1 MIPDTRKQH
10 FLEDK
15 LKKKSN
21 PDGISFLIT

>member
-1 MIPDTRKQH
+1 MIPDTRKQY

-15 LKKKSN
+15 LKKESS